1 MLIVCPNC
9 ASEYRLEAAQIG
21 PGGRR
26 VRCSSCQTDW
36 FATPEDAAS
45 AQTGRETRD
54 PVEDALDAQ
63 WREAALSDPDVA
75 AALAA
80 HDSHS
85 AATAD
90 ADIAA
95 SESAS
100 ESTTE
105 SATGGDEA
113 SPAGETD
120 MAEAQDPAGGA
131 TPRKAARAEKGD
143 RGQGRKAGRRLSLPA
158 MPARKPSRAGLAAAI
173 GLVALG
179 LGLWRREAITRHVPA
194 LAGPLAMIGLPV
206 NIRGAEFENVASEL
220 VNDPSGRFLIVQ
232 SQIRNITSRPIPVAP
247 VEIVVRDATAKA
259 IYTWAAEP
267 TKLLL
272 QPGET
277 MAFRTRLAQ
286 PPQEAH
292 DVQLRFQRGSAQM
305 AQAAK

>member
-21 PGGRR
+21 PAGRR

-36 FATPEDAAS
+36 FATPEEAAPQAEPEARDAM
-45 AQTGRETRD
+45 E
-54 PVEDALDAQ
+54 EALDAQ
-63 WREAALSDPDVA
+63 WREAALSDPEVA

-80 HDSHS
+80 HDGL
-85 AATAD
+85 AAAAASDDALQGAAPDASPEAAAD
-90 ADIAA
+90 AADA
-95 SESAS
+95 
-100 ESTTE
+100 
-105 SATGGDEA
+105 GP
-113 SPAGETD
+113 SPMDAPVPSDG
-120 MAEAQDPAGGA
+120 AE
-131 TPRKAARAEKGD
+131 PRKAARSEKG
-143 RGQGRKAGRRLSLPA
+143 GKGPGRKAGRSLA
-158 MPARKPSRAGLAAAI
+158 MPALPVKRPSRAGLAAAI

-220 VNDPSGRFLIVQ
+220 INDPSGRFLIVQ
-232 SQIRNITSRPIPVAP
+232 SHIRNVTSRQITVAP
-247 VEIVVRDATAKA
+247 IEIVVRDASAKA

-267 TKLLL
+267 SKLQL
-272 QPGET
+272 QPGES

-305 AQAAK
+305 AQAAN

>member
-9 ASEYRLEAAQIG
+9 ASEYRLEAAQLG
-21 PGGRR
+21 PAGRR

-36 FATPEDAAS
+36 FAKPEDEPLPAPDEAP
-45 AQTGRETRD
+45 RRD
-54 PVEDALDAQ
+54 PVEDELDAQ
-63 WREAALSDPDVA
+63 WRAAALNDPDVA

-80 HDSHS
+80 HEG
-85 AATAD
+85 AD
-90 ADIAA
+90 AANAGPQQDDGPPAA
-95 SESAS
+95 EDAVQ
-100 ESTTE
+100 
-105 SATGGDEA
+105 AP
-113 SPAGETD
+113 SPDADAGE
-120 MAEAQDPAGGA
+120 Q
-131 TPRKAARAEKGD
+131 AALAD
-143 RGQGRKAGRRLSLPA
+143 AAPRKAGRAEKSDKTQGRKGGRKLSLPA

-179 LGLWRREAITRHVPA
+179 LGLWRREAVVRHVPA
-194 LAGPLAMIGLPV
+194 LAGPLALIGLPV

-247 VEIVVRDATAKA
+247 VEIVVRDASAKA

-267 TKLLL
+267 SKLLL
-272 QPGET
+272 QPGEA

>member
-36 FATPEDAAS
+36 FAMPEEAA
-45 AQTGRETRD
+45 TGPAVSPPRD
-54 PVEDALDAQ
+54 PMEDALDAQ

-80 HDSHS
+80 HDGMG
-85 AATAD
+85 AAPE
-90 ADIAA
+90 AA
-95 SESAS
+95 
-100 ESTTE
+100 
-105 SATGGDEA
+105 GEA
-113 SPAGETD
+113 QQVPPAAEGEAPAGE
-120 MAEAQDPAGGA
+120 AAPEAGAIPSPEAG
-131 TPRKAARAEKGD
+131 P
-143 RGQGRKAGRRLSLPA
+143 RKAGRAEKAGKGQIRKGGRSLAMPGLPA
-158 MPARKPSRAGLAAAI
+158 RRPSRAGLAAAI

-179 LGLWRREAITRHVPA
+179 LGLWRREAVTRHVPA

-232 SQIRNITSRPIPVAP
+232 SQIRNITGHAIPVAP
-247 VEIVVRDATAKA
+247 IEIVVRDAGAKA

-267 TKLLL
+267 SKLLL
-272 QPGET
+272 QPGES

>member
-26 VRCSSCQTDW
+26 VRCSSCQNDW
-36 FATPEDAAS
+36 FARPEDAA
-45 AQTGRETRD
+45 AERAELEPRD
-54 PVEDALDAQ
+54 MVEEALDAQ

-75 AALAA
+75 AALAD
-80 HDSHS
+80 HDSF
-85 AATAD
+85 AATAT
-90 ADIAA
+90 A
-95 SESAS
+95 
-100 ESTTE
+100 
-105 SATGGDEA
+105 
-113 SPAGETD
+113 ETD
-120 MAEAQDPAGGA
+120 MAQAEAATAPDDAAQAGESAPAQEPIPA
-131 TPRKAARAEKGD
+131 AEAAPRKATRADKGD
-143 RGQGRKAGRRLSLPA
+143 RAQGRKAGRSLSLPA
-158 MPARKPSRAGLAAAI
+158 MKGRKPSRAGLAAAI

-179 LGLWRREAITRHVPA
+179 FGLWRREAITRHVPA

-232 SQIRNITSRPIPVAP
+232 SHIRNITSRPISVAP
-247 VEIVVRDATAKA
+247 VEIVVRDVALKA

-267 TKLLL
+267 SKLLL
-272 QPGET
+272 QPGES